1 MVSEWFQ
8 PFSAKIAILQN
19 PYDFILYEENILKR
33 SPIVEALVLY
43 FILALLVILIAVS
56 IWSDAEH
63 AAIKDFSRK
72 QIFAAHATMLGLQ
85 TTLQS
90 ISGDARYLA
99 SMPEITSMELDA
111 TRKRFWQM
119 YNARSPII
127 ASLTRMDSL
136 GIIRVTVP
144 FSEFENSDITGQPHI
159 KRILANQQPVIGGP
173 ITTVQGFDAIIV
185 HYPIFIKDSVFNGTI
200 AALVSFDSLITI
212 FFNPLL
218 LESEQIPWLANQD
231 GEILVHPRVSSRS
244 PLEDTYSEIRDT
256 IMFQFLEDYP
266 PQSDGYLIYRAIDGS
281 KRMLSWSSMWV
292 GIEHWV
298 LGIDNDC
305 SVALSTLSPIK
316 TKLILG
322 AFLPLILALLLVI
335 RIAVQAT
342 KRNRIEQH
350 NQFLKISNEHREKLD
365 SIYRFAQSMLDP
377 DSRKN
382 PFPGIVEAVAK
393 FANVPFTMAWTFDSN
408 HNTLVPGAYHV
419 DDFKIMDELHSAG
432 IDLPHMELNI
442 NLGDIKLSNQKSCIT
457 VSIGSIDDKNSA
469 LAVVLYT
476 LRSLHQYT
484 HLTLMPLN
492 LRERFFGCV
501 TIPSAVDKSVNTELL
516 ETFRL
521 SVSQVLYI
529 NAILDE
535 LSASNKIHKDIL
547 NTIDNAVFLV
557 NSKFEI
563 LSVSPMF
570 YRIYEVSGKA
580 VGKDLFEVVP
590 FLLHLHKER
599 AYAEVMRTKTS
610 IETEETHIL
619 TDSRKRYTRTKIIP
633 ILEDGSQVKRILT
646 IVDDVTSFRVLE
658 EQLKHT
664 AEDLVQKNRQFEK
677 LSITDE
683 LTQLRNYRYFREQLP
698 KYIHHHNAQGKPL
711 ALLAMDLDEFKRYN
725 DTYGHQSGDRLL
737 EEIAEI
743 VRGFLRTDDFAARY
757 GGDEFML
764 ILSDTNTEEAME
776 TAERLC
782 RRISST
788 PFPDAYGGRS
798 EYITASIGVAMLTR
812 EICDAE
818 ELHKRAD
825 TALYVS
831 KELGKNQTTLH
842 EVKVEESS

>member
-1 MVSEWFQ
+1 M
-8 PFSAKIAILQN
+8 
-19 PYDFILYEENILKR
+19 KR
-33 SPIVEALVLY
+33 SHIIEALVLY
-43 FILALLVILIAVS
+43 FILTFLVILVAGS
-56 IWSDAEH
+56 IWFDAEH

-85 TTLQS
+85 TALQS
-90 ISGDARYLA
+90 ISGDALYLA
-99 SMPEITSMELDA
+99 SLPEIKSMELDA
-111 TRKRFWQM
+111 IRKRFWQV
-119 YNARSPII
+119 YNVNSSIL
-127 ASLTRMDSL
+127 ASLSRMDSL

-144 FSEFENSDITGQPHI
+144 FSEFENSDITEQRHI
-159 KRILANQQPVIGGP
+159 KRILASQQPVIGGP
-173 ITTVQGFDAIIV
+173 INTVQGFDAIII
-185 HYPIFIKDSVFNGTI
+185 HYPIFIEDSIFNGTI
-200 AALVSFDSLITI
+200 AVLVSFDSLVTS
-212 FFNPLL
+212 FFSPLL
-218 LESEQIPWLANQD
+218 FQTGQIPWLANQE
-231 GEILVHPRVSSRS
+231 GEILVHPKVSSRNS
-244 PLEDTYSEIRDT
+244 IENIFSDIEDTVMI
-256 IMFQFLEDYP
+256 QFIEDYP
-266 PQSDGYLIYRAIDGS
+266 PQSDGYLIYRTADGS
-281 KRMLSWSSMWV
+281 KRMLCWSSMWV

-305 SVALSTLSPIK
+305 SVAFSTLSSIN

-322 AFLPLILALLLVI
+322 ATLALILALLLVI
-335 RIAVQAT
+335 RIVVQTT
-342 KRNRIEQH
+342 KRHRIEQH
-350 NQFLKISNEHREKLD
+350 NQFLKISTEHREKLD

-377 DSRKN
+377 DSTKN
-382 PFPGIVEAVAK
+382 PLPDIVEAVAK
-393 FANVPFTMAWTFDSN
+393 VANVPFTMAWTFDSN
-408 HNTLVPGAYHV
+408 HNTLIPGAYHV
-419 DDFKIMDELHSAG
+419 DDFKIMDELHCAG
-432 IDLPHMELNI
+432 IDLPHIEI
-442 NLGDIKLSNQKSCIT
+442 DVNLGDIELSNLKNCIT
-457 VSIGSIDDKNSA
+457 ISIGSIDDKNSA
-469 LAVVLYT
+469 LAVVLHT
-476 LRSLHQYT
+476 LRSIRHYT
-484 HLTLMPLN
+484 HLTVMPLS

-501 TIPSAVDKSVNTELL
+501 IIPSALVKNVNTELL
-516 ETFRL
+516 ETFRF

-535 LSASNKIHKDIL
+535 LSTSNKIHKDIL

-599 AYAEVMRTKTS
+599 AYMEVMRTKTS

-619 TDSRKRYTRTKIIP
+619 TDGRKRYTLTKIIP
-633 ILEDGSQVKRILT
+633 IVEDGSQVKRILT

-664 AEDLVQKNRQFEK
+664 AEDLIQKNRQFEK

-698 KYIHHHNAQGKPL
+698 KYIHHHNSIGEPL

-725 DTYGHQSGDRLL
+725 DTFGHQAGDRLL
-737 EEIAEI
+737 AEIAEI
-743 VRGFLRTDDFAARY
+743 VRGFLRSDDFAARY
-757 GGDEFML
+757 GGDEF
-764 ILSDTNTEEAME
+764 ILVLSETNTEEAMD

-798 EYITASIGVAMLTR
+798 EYITASIGVAMLTK

-818 ELHKRAD
+818 ELHRRAD